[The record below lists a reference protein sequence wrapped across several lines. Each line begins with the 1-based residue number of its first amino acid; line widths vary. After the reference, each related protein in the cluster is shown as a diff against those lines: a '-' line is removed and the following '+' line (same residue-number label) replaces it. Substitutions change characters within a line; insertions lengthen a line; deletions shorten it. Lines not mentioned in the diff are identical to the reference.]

1 MAEILSPTTT
11 IDSEVTLAKNDNYLD
26 MNQQEIKQIVIH
38 KVANSTMPATPVNGQ
53 MVYNTEKNKYGMYQ
67 NGAWAWSEKMPDTLG
82 SANRLLGVNNAGT
95 ALEYKELQLG
105 SGMGT
110 IVHGANSMTIN
121 LPQQI
126 ETNSNVQFGT
136 VTLAAQT
143 NPADN
148 EAVTKKYV
156 TDKMTDLQAGIKVR
170 TTCACATT
178 ANITLSGLP
187 IIDGYQVLASDR
199 ILVKNQTTAQDN
211 GVYVASATAW
221 SRATDF
227 DTWNE
232 YVGSHVYVEYGTVNS
247 DCGFMCDAAAGGTLG
262 TTAINYTQ
270 FSKIGRVDAGNG
282 ITKEGNT
289 ISVNADT
296 DNTLKFNSGVLAVNL
311 HSNGGLVGNANGI
324 GLSVDTATFEIISNV
339 LKMKAGV
346 GVAEQTISI
355 PACTKDVI
363 TQIDHTLGKKPK
375 SIRFYKTATGDLAIP
390 EITEVTTTYIKV
402 KFSRATTSGEFSV
415 DLMAGK

>member
-1 MAEILSPTTT
+1 MVEILSPTTL
-11 IDSEVTLAKNDNYLD
+11 IDSEVTLAKNDNFLD

-38 KVANSTMPATPVNGQ
+38 KVTNSTMPSAPVNGQ

-67 NGAWAWSEKMPDTLG
+67 NGVWAWTEKMPDTIG

-110 IVHGANSMTIN
+110 MVHDANSITIN

-126 ETNSNVQFGT
+126 GTASNVQFNT

-178 ANITLSGLP
+178 ANITLSGLQA
-187 IIDGYQVLASDR
+187 IDGYILVANDR
-199 ILVKNQTTAQDN
+199 VLVKNQTTASQN
-211 GVYVASATAW
+211 GVYVASAGAW

-232 YVGSHVYVEYGTVNS
+232 YVGSHVYVEYGTINS
-247 DCGFMCDAAAGGTLG
+247 DCGFMCDAAAGGTLD

-282 ITKEGNT
+282 IAKSGNT

-296 DNTLKFNSGVLAVNL
+296 DTLKFDGGELAVNL
-311 HSNGGLVGNANGI
+311 YSNGGLVGNANGI
-324 GLSVDTATFEIISNV
+324 GLNIDTATFEIISNV
-339 LKMKAGV
+339 LK
-346 GVAEQTISI
+346 
-355 PACTKDVI
+355 
-363 TQIDHTLGKKPK
+363 L
-375 SIRFYKTATGDLAIP
+375 
-390 EITEVTTTYIKV
+390 
-402 KFSRATTSGEFSV
+402 SRS
-415 DLMAGK
+415 LKHR